1 MNEKQLTNNVK
12 LRGGV
17 MAQKR
22 GHEAVRAHTLHTVH
36 THVFA
41 VMWRLLITHI
51 LNGQV
56 SLPRHVNMPAVG
68 FILT

>member
-1 MNEKQLTNNVK
+1 
-12 LRGGV
+12 